1 MIKCYHEKAFDAVV
15 VVVVVVVAVVDV
27 DVHCC
32 LFFINSAVFR
42 NIFWE
47 KTGILFASKHFEHT
61 HLQVLKQRE
70 RESDGERE

>member
-42 NIFWE
+42 NIFWKKLE
-47 KTGILFASKHFEHT
+47 FCSLLNILNTPTYKF
-61 HLQVLKQRE
+61 
-70 RESDGERE
+70 